1 MYIGKLVYT
10 EDGTSFQDL
19 HSDKKIGITKNLD
32 ARAQNLT
39 DTNSPFVWVPIKAWE
54 RKDGECAQPMEATLH
69 SLKRE
74 SRVAGLTSG
83 KKSEWF
89 NDSEDLLVDDI
100 STLMDNHPE
109 WKIHK
114 GLEETTDLLVRKVGN
129 KQSTERYS
137 TVQYLTVLEGLTLRS
152 HAYTKDIR
160 TDVGV
165 ATAQSYFV
173 GEEND
178 AVTYDCPFEAANSAF
193 KLAKK
198 LAGVNNN
205 SGTNFKKSVFD
216 VETGKS
222 VGQLMSEY
230 YSE

>member
-1 MYIGKLVYT
+1 
-10 EDGTSFQDL
+10 
-19 HSDKKIGITKNLD
+19 
-32 ARAQNLT
+32 
-39 DTNSPFVWVPIKAWE
+39 
-54 RKDGECAQPMEATLH
+54 MESTLH
-69 SLKRE
+69 NLKRE
-74 SRVAGLTSG
+74 ERVTGLTNG

-89 NDSEDLLVDDI
+89 SDSEDFLVDDI
-100 STLMDNHPE
+100 SSLMDNHPDWE
-109 WKIHK
+109 IHK
-114 GLEETTDLLVRKVGN
+114 GLKETTDRLVKEVGT
-129 KQSTERYS
+129 KHSTERYS
-137 TVQYLTVLEGLTLRS
+137 TVQYLTVLEGYTLRS
-152 HAYTKDIR
+152 HAYGKDIR

-222 VGQLMSEY
+222 VGQIMSEY